1 MLLFLLFYYIYFI
14 YRSMESLHMLQQNLY
29 NENNRYLKWIGR
41 NYRRV
46 FNSWDFLPCLFFIT
60 LFFVEDKSIIDF
72 TLVAS
77 LMVYIYCIYVE
88 YKRNRES
95 QNKIPLKFTSRIKRL
110 FVTTF
115 LIYVLPSIVLL
126 KIQDNVILAVI
137 LLIVSLMVAFIY
149 YVIYL
154 VLLIN
159 SPIDKLEKYY
169 YLKKASNKLKQ
180 FNNLKVVGI
189 TGSYG
194 KTSSKNVVNELLS
207 SKYITRPSPLNY
219 NTLKGL
225 MITINNHLD
234 KFDEVFIAE
243 MGAYVKGEIKE
254 ICDLVKPD
262 YGILTTIGE
271 AHLETFKS
279 KENIQTAKFEL
290 IENLNKDGLG
300 ILNCDDPYQVN
311 YKLKNPVKI
320 IWIGIENKEKADFY
334 AENIKIDSNG
344 MKFDCVFG
352 DNCLHLSTK
361 LLGRHNIYN
370 ILAGVALAVN
380 LEIPYEEIMSSVASL
395 IPVEHRLE
403 LKKINNF
410 YQLDDA
416 YNSNPSGAKGALD
429 VLSLMDGDKCVVTP
443 GMIELGEKEKEENY
457 NFGCHIS
464 QVADYVILIGKKRT
478 KDIYKGLIDNN
489 FNKDN
494 IFILNNVV
502 DAYKVV
508 SSLTNDERKMYALFE
523 NDLPDIYTEGE

>member
-29 NENNRYLKWIGR
+29 NENNRYLKWINK
-41 NYRRV
+41 NYKKV
-46 FNSWDFLPCLFFIT
+46 FVSWDFLPVIFFVT

-77 LMVYIYCIYVE
+77 VMVYMYCIYAE
-88 YKRNRES
+88 YRRNKEN
-95 QNKIPLKFTSRIKRL
+95 QNKIPLKTTSRIKRL
-110 FVTTF
+110 FTTIF
-115 LIYVLPSIVLL
+115 ILFVAPSILL
-126 KIQDNVILAVI
+126 VRITDNTTLAII

-149 YVIYL
+149 HVVYLALVI
-154 VLLIN
+154 N
-159 SPIDKLEKYY
+159 TPIDKLVKYY
-169 YLKKASNKLKQ
+169 YLNKAKNKLKNL
-180 FNNLKVVGI
+180 NNLEVVGI

-207 SKYITRPSPLNY
+207 SKYIVKPSPLNY
-219 NTLKGL
+219 NTLNGL

-234 KFDEVFIAE
+234 KFDEIFIAE
-243 MGAYVKGEIKE
+243 MGAYVRGEIKE
-254 ICDLVKPD
+254 ICELVKPK

-279 KENIQTAKFEL
+279 KENIQKAKFEL
-290 IENLNKDGLG
+290 IENLSIDGLG
-300 ILNCDDPYQVN
+300 ILNCDDLYQVN
-311 YKLKNPVKI
+311 YNLKNKVKI
-320 IWIGIENKEKADFY
+320 VWIGIENKSQADFY
-334 AENIKIDSNG
+334 AENIKIDNKG
-344 MKFDCVFG
+344 MSFDCVFG
-352 DNCLHLSTK
+352 DEKISLHTK
-361 LLGRHNIYN
+361 LLGKHNVYN

-380 LEIPYEEIMSSVASL
+380 LGIPYDEIKNSVASL

-403 LKKINNF
+403 LKKIGDF

-416 YNSNPSGAKGALD
+416 YNSNPSGAQSALD
-429 VLSLMDGDKCVVTP
+429 VLALMDGDKCVVTP

-457 NFGCHIS
+457 SFGKKIGE
-464 QVADYVILIGKKRT
+464 VADYVILIGKKRT
-478 KDIYKGLIDNN
+478 KDIYKGLIDSD

-508 SSLTNDERKMYALFE
+508 NSLTSETKKMYALFE